1 MANNIH
7 KFYILT
13 REPSPFGNASSVSTV
28 RRRISRGETKSGTS
42 KLRKYDPVSDSINEE
57 EVKIDKVKLNPGE
70 LSEEFLDG
78 ATVRWT
84 VTINGREHTVVD
96 KITMKELKLLTT
108 AGFTAGINA
117 YNTISSNVSY
127 RTNIEDF
134 DAAVN
139 PISATFT
146 YAEFITMIQKGR
158 NTQLDF
164 LTEVLFKR
172 NIGLEWTEDSL
183 RNVIAE
189 KVSTNL
195 PLHVTL

>member
-28 RRRISRGETKSGTS
+28 RRRISKGENKAGTS
-42 KLRKYDPVSDSINEE
+42 KLRKYDPVSDSVNEE
-57 EVKIDKVKLNPGE
+57 EVKSDKVKLNPGE
-70 LSEEFLDG
+70 FSEEFLDG

-84 VTINGREHTVVD
+84 VTVNGREYTVVD
-96 KITMKELKLLTT
+96 KITMKELKILTN
-108 AGFTAGINA
+108 FTAGLNA
-117 YNTISSNVSY
+117 YNTIASNVAY

-134 DAAVN
+134 DDAVN

-146 YAEFITMIQKGR
+146 YAEFITMIQKGK

-164 LTEVLFKR
+164 LTEFLFTR
-172 NIGLEWTEDSL
+172 NIGLEWQDDALYTAI
-183 RNVIAE
+183 NT
-189 KVSTNL
+189 KVSSNL
-195 PLHVTL
+195 PLHVTLS